1 MNTDDRA
8 MAILENLRPAS
19 TVDEAWPVSDRDAG
33 LERVLASSAPTPP
46 MRSRRRRV
54 LLTTAVTAALLAT
67 GAGVATASGV
77 LPESFTQEL
86 SFWTSETNGGVDVD
100 TARRV
105 AQAPG
110 PDGTM
115 LTVWAG
121 TGANGTTCVSPM
133 YEAPGDLDRPAPAS
147 ARAAGGQCN
156 PVDTRET
163 FGDVGGSAENNGI
176 HTMWGAAGEAARA
189 ELRLPDG
196 TIRPALSAEGM
207 YFYWYLAN
215 ETVEAPV
222 LVGYDAAGKVI
233 LERQLPNLITNSHI
247 NGGR

>member
-1 MNTDDRA
+1 VNTDDRA

-19 TVDEAWPVSDRDAG
+19 TVDEAWPVSVRDAA
-33 LERVLASSAPTPP
+33 LERVLASSAPAPP
-46 MRSRRRRV
+46 VRSRRRRV

-77 LPESFTQEL
+77 LPESFTKEL
-86 SFWTSETNGGVDVD
+86 SFWTSQSDVDVD

-121 TGANGTTCVSPM
+121 TSANGTTCVSPM
-133 YEAPGDLDRPAPAS
+133 FEAPGDLDRPAPAS
-147 ARAAGGQCN
+147 VNTAGGQCT

-163 FGDVGGSAENNGI
+163 FGDLGGSAENNGI
-176 HTMWGAAGEAARA
+176 HTMWGPDGEAVRA

-196 TIRPALSAEGM
+196 TVRPALSAEGM

-233 LERQLPNLITNSHI
+233 LERQMPNLITNSHI